1 MYFILL
7 TIIGKVLVTLIIC
20 HLLFIIMLLIK
31 SREREHMVYSCEKEH
46 MNFEFWYNSF
56 LTINIGIIKIND
68 SLM

>member
-1 MYFILL
+1 
-7 TIIGKVLVTLIIC
+7 
-20 HLLFIIMLLIK
+20 MLLIK